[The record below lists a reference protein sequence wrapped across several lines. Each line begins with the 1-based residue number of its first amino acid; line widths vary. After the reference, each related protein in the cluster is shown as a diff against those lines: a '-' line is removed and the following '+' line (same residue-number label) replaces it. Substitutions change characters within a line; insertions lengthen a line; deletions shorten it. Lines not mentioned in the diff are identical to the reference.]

1 MNQYQEILSMTK
13 HQLKGHFIGLYGWS
27 MLSTLLITLLNSS
40 TVFLKAGISSI
51 VLSLLYSIICVFI
64 NTTVLFLFIQR
75 VRGLRFRW
83 QDIKYSFSKILVQVG
98 IGILISF
105 IQLCMQLFISMFM
118 QVPFIYM
125 ILAIFLNLF
134 FLCWYAFVAYMIYD
148 QDTKIID
155 LLKKPLHII
164 KTNFSCIMIGG
175 GCYVL
180 WDFLAQVGL
189 SKLFSTYISEYD
201 TLENAFLSFIQNMSN
216 HVNVSVMVIIVG
228 IIFIIVQFIILVFL
242 YTFLANVYE
251 KEKILSR

>member
-83 QDIKYSFSKILVQVG
+83 QDIKYSFSKILVQ
-98 IGILISF
+98 IGSSVLISF
-105 IQLCMQLFISMFM
+105 IQICMQLFISMFM
-118 QVPFIYM
+118 QVPFVYM

-180 WDFLAQVGL
+180 WNLIAQVGL
-189 SKLFSTYISEYD
+189 SKLFSSYISEYD
-201 TLENAFLSFIQNMSN
+201 TVENAFLNFVQNISD
-216 HVNVSVMVIIVG
+216 HVNVSVMLIIAG
-228 IIFIIVQFIILVFL
+228 IVFIAIQFIILVFL

-251 KEKILSR
+251 KEKVLSR